1 MNKKAIAL
9 SVSRRGFTLI
19 ELLITIAIIGIL
31 VGISIFGLQGAR
43 EGGRDS
49 RRKADLELIRSGI
62 ETYRAD
68 CNIYP
73 LALTFGSPLA
83 GTSAPPAVCSTANI
97 YISTVPQDPV
107 PATRSYRY
115 AIVGATYEI
124 CASLEQTGLAS
135 VTCGGLSTCG
145 TATCNYKVI
154 NP

>member
-1 MNKKAIAL
+1 MNLKK
-9 SVSRRGFTLI
+9 GFTLI

-31 VGISIFGLQGAR
+31 MGISIFGLQGAR

-49 RRKADLELIRSGI
+49 KRKADLELIRSGI

-68 CNIYP
+68 CNAYP
-73 LALTFGSPLA
+73 ATLTFGSPLVGNPTL
-83 GTSAPPAVCSTANI
+83 GTSCLAANT

-115 AIVGATYEI
+115 AITGATYEI
-124 CASLEQTGLAS
+124 CASLETGTGS
-135 VTCGGLSTCG
+135 VTCGGSSVCG
-145 TATCNYKVI
+145 TATCNYKVV